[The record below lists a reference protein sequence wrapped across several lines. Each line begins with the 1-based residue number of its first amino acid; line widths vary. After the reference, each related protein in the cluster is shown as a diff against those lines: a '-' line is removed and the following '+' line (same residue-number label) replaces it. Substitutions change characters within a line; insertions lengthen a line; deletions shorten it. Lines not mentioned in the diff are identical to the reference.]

1 MELMLIA
8 TIVFGFLGL
17 AAISF
22 GADTRDML
30 DDPNHPTSHVGLG

>member
-1 MELMLIA
+1 MELLLLA

-17 AAISF
+17 AAITL

-30 DDPNHPTSHVGLG
+30 DDPSHPTSHVGLG

>member
-17 AAISF
+17 AAITL

-30 DDPNHPTSHVGLG
+30 DDPGHPTSHVGLS